1 MGCKGSKDADERE
14 ARKIDYDFEWTR
26 VPKFDDFFNTA
37 STVLEKAEG
46 IREGLQDA
54 REDGAEF
61 ADTWKLKE
69 YTYNDTVKVMFWALS
84 ANAGGDIKK
93 ANVNVSEEA
102 PFVHLEYYDGLL
114 WETRELADTFQ
125 AFLKSIVEGPG
136 ALIKIVEEVNN
147 IVGQTSDLAQN
158 GAQYAKDANL
168 GGLDAIRAVNAL
180 RKNIAKLTTN
190 AAKLKE
196 LPNLCKDGATDF
208 KKLVPEIKK
217 IVNECDEVGKK
228 AAADKVL
235 KPKDIFAKYHQGAKK
250 TEAEIAAEAKKAE
263 DLKKK
268 REEKKKKKEA
278 AKKAKADMS
287 KGGAANTN
295 ANANANPPKH

>member
-136 ALIKIVEEVNN
+136 ALVKIVEEVTSL
-147 IVGQTSDLAQN
+147 VEQTKDLMTN
-158 GAQYAKDANL
+158 GANYAKDSGL

-180 RKNIAKLTTN
+180 RKNVTKLSVN
-190 AAKLKE
+190 VPKVKE
-196 LPNLCKDGATDF
+196 LPTLCKDGAADF
-208 KKLVPEIKK
+208 KKLVPEIRK
-217 IVNECDEVGKK
+217 ILNECDEVGKK

-250 TEAEIAAEAKKAE
+250 TEQEIAHEAKVAE
-263 DLKKK
+263 DKKKK
-268 REEKKKKKEA
+268 REEKKKKKEEA
-278 AKKAKADMS
+278 KKKAK
-287 KGGAANTN
+287 GGNAPANAN
-295 ANANANPPKH
+295 ANANANPAPQKH